1 MKKVKIFV
9 AALAAAVVAISFAAC
24 GEKCASG
31 HSYGEWTVTVA
42 ATCTED
48 GTETRKCSVCDKEE
62 TRPIAKLGHNYEYAE
77 MIFAADGKTAQ
88 AKYVCSHDATH
99 TKMHDATVTA
109 AVKTAATCEAKGT
122 TTYTATYDG
131 HSATKDV
138 VDIDALG
145 HNYGDPV
152 YAERDGKLVTVR
164 KCSRCDVEDVKEVEN
179 GVAVRTWDELATAV
193 KTNNA
198 YIVLMN
204 DIAKAGATDFN
215 IRPDGSDLNLTIDLN
230 GKTIGAEVNT
240 CTTWQGV
247 PDCGYKLTVKILNGT
262 IGTENGYIPGEKIAK
277 NRIYYGVLLDGV
289 GVDLT
294 VENAT
299 LLGYYGGFY
308 TNGSNAGS
316 TVRMSDCKIKGANAD
331 SGASYLAGGHTVTF
345 DRCTFDGNFGLYIK
359 SGAVTLNDC
368 AVRATGAYEQPNYK
382 GDGADGG
389 GSGIVVDS
397 VKGYTPSLTFVMN
410 GGSIVSANGY
420 AFEQV
425 VTKGD
430 NYSTSTLDGVSMTAG
445 KDQNVF
451 VTTEGAVTV
460 R

>member
-24 GEKCASG
+24 GEKCATG

-62 TRPIAKLGHNYEYAE
+62 TRPIAKLGH
-77 MIFAADGKTAQ
+77 D
-88 AKYVCSHDATH
+88 
-99 TKMHDATVTA
+99 
-109 AVKTAATCEAKGT
+109 
-122 TTYTATYDG
+122 
-131 HSATKDV
+131 
-138 VDIDALG
+138 
-145 HNYGDPV
+145 YGDPV

-204 DIAKAGATDFN
+204 DIAKVGANDLGL
-215 IRPDGSDLNLTIDLN
+215 RPYGADLSITIDLN
-230 GKTIGAEVNT
+230 GKTIASRISART
-240 CTTWQGV
+240 AWDGV
-247 PDCGYKLTVKILNGT
+247 KDCGFNLTVKILNGNVGTADGYVADVKDAANVIAYAIMINGGRVNLT
-262 IGTENGYIPGEKIAK
+262 IEKVNMI
-277 NRIYYGVLLDGV
+277 
-289 GVDLT
+289 
-294 VENAT
+294 
-299 LLGYYGGFY
+299 GYYGGFY

-316 TVRMSDCKIKGANAD
+316 TARMSDCKIKGANAD

-345 DRCTFDGNFGLYIK
+345 DRCAFDGNFGLYIK
-359 SGAVTLNDC
+359 SGTVTLNDC
-368 AVRATGAYEQPNYK
+368 AVRATGAYEQPNYN
-382 GDGADGG
+382 GNGADGG

-410 GGSIVSANGY
+410 RGSIVSANGY

>member
-24 GEKCASG
+24 GEKCATG

-62 TRPIAKLGHNYEYAE
+62 THPIAKLGH
-77 MIFAADGKTAQ
+77 D
-88 AKYVCSHDATH
+88 
-99 TKMHDATVTA
+99 
-109 AVKTAATCEAKGT
+109 
-122 TTYTATYDG
+122 
-131 HSATKDV
+131 
-138 VDIDALG
+138 
-145 HNYGDPV
+145 YGDPV

-215 IRPDGSDLNLTIDLN
+215 IRPDGSDLNLTINLN

-240 CTTWQGV
+240 CTTWRNV
-247 PDCGYKLTVKILNGT
+247 PDCGYNLTVKILNGN
-262 IGTENGYIPGEKIAK
+262 IGTANGYITSEESEENKIW
-277 NRIYYGVLLDGV
+277 YGILLDGKRV
-289 GVDLT
+289 NLT
-294 VENAT
+294 VEKVNM
-299 LLGYYGGFY
+299 LGYYGGFY

-316 TVRMSDCKIKGANAD
+316 TIRMSDCKIKGANAD

-345 DRCTFDGNFGLYIK
+345 DRCAFDGNFGLYIK
-359 SGAVTLNDC
+359 SGTVTLNDC
-368 AVRATGAYEQPNYK
+368 AVRATGAYEQPNYN
-382 GDGADGG
+382 GNGADGG

-397 VKGYTPSLTFVMN
+397 VQGYTPSLTFVMN

>member
-62 TRPIAKLGHNYEYAE
+62 TRPIAKLGH
-77 MIFAADGKTAQ
+77 D
-88 AKYVCSHDATH
+88 
-99 TKMHDATVTA
+99 
-109 AVKTAATCEAKGT
+109 
-122 TTYTATYDG
+122 
-131 HSATKDV
+131 
-138 VDIDALG
+138 
-145 HNYGDPV
+145 YGDPV

-204 DIAKAGATDFN
+204 DIAKAGTTDFN
-215 IRPDGSDLNLTIDLN
+215 IRPDGSNLNLTIDLN

-247 PDCGYKLTVKILNGT
+247 PDCGYNLTVKILNGN
-262 IGTENGYIPGEKIAK
+262 IGTANGYITSEESEGNKIWFG
-277 NRIYYGVLLDGV
+277 ILLDGKRV
-289 GVDLT
+289 NLT
-294 VENAT
+294 VERVNMI
-299 LLGYYGGFY
+299 GYYGGFY

-368 AVRATGAYEQPNYK
+368 AVRATGAYEQPNYN
-382 GDGADGG
+382 GNGADGG

-397 VKGYTPSLTFVMN
+397 VEGYTPSLTFVMN
-410 GGSIVSANGY
+410 GGSISSAYGY

-430 NYSTSTLDGVSMTAG
+430 NYSTSTLTGVSMSAG

>member
-164 KCSRCDVEDVKEVEN
+164 KCSRCDRELVTIVKD
-179 GVAVRTWDELATAV
+179 GVAVHNRDELETAV
-193 KTNNA
+193 KINGA

-204 DIAKAGATDFN
+204 DIVKVGANDLGL
-215 IRPDGSDLNLTIDLN
+215 RPYGKDHSITIDLN
-230 GKTIGAEVNT
+230 GKTIASRISART
-240 CTTWQGV
+240 AWDGV
-247 PDCGYKLTVKILNGT
+247 KDCGFNLTVKILNGNVGTADGYVADVKDAANVIAYAIMINGGRVNLT
-262 IGTENGYIPGEKIAK
+262 IEKVNMI
-277 NRIYYGVLLDGV
+277 
-289 GVDLT
+289 
-294 VENAT
+294 
-299 LLGYYGGFY
+299 GYYGGFY

-316 TVRMSDCKIKGANAD
+316 TATISNSAIKGVNG
-331 SGASYLAGGHTVTF
+331 GASYLAGGHTVTF
-345 DRCTFDGNFGLYIK
+345 DNCEFEGGFGLYVK
-359 SGAVTLNDC
+359 SGNVTLNGC
-368 AVRATGAYEQPNYK
+368 AVRATGAYEQPNYN
-382 GDGADGG
+382 GNGADGG

-397 VKGYTPSLTFVMN
+397 VEGYTPSLTFVMN
-410 GGSIVSANGY
+410 DGSISSAYGY

-445 KDQNVF
+445 KDPNVF

>member
-9 AALAAAVVAISFAAC
+9 AAMMAVMAILSFAAC
-24 GEKCASG
+24 GDKCANG

-62 TRPIAKLGHNYEYAE
+62 TRPIAKLGHNY
-77 MIFAADGKTAQ
+77 
-88 AKYVCSHDATH
+88 
-99 TKMHDATVTA
+99 
-109 AVKTAATCEAKGT
+109 
-122 TTYTATYDG
+122 
-131 HSATKDV
+131 
-138 VDIDALG
+138 
-145 HNYGDPV
+145 GDPV
-152 YAERDGKLVTVR
+152 YAERDGKLVTVS

-215 IRPDGSDLNLTIDLN
+215 IRPDGSDLNLTINLN

-240 CTTWQGV
+240 CTAWNVGGKLV
-247 PDCGYKLTVKILNGT
+247 DCGYKLTVKILNGT
-262 IGTENGYIPGEKIAK
+262 IGTENGYIPGEKIAE
-277 NRIYYGVLLDGV
+277 NRIYYGVLLNGV

-316 TVRMSDCKIKGANAD
+316 TVSISDCTIKGAGTENGNEP
-331 SGASYLAGGHTVTF
+331 GASYLAGGHTVTF
-345 DRCTFDGNFGLYIK
+345 DRCTFEGGFGLYIK
-359 SGAVTLNDC
+359 SGNVTLNDC
-368 AVRATGAYEQPNYK
+368 AVRATGAYEQPNYN
-382 GDGADGG
+382 GNGADGG

-397 VKGYTPSLTFVMN
+397 VKGYNIESLTFVMN
-410 GGSIVSANGY
+410 GGSISSANGY

-425 VTKGD
+425 VTKGE
-430 NYSTSTLDGVSMTAG
+430 NYSNSTLNGVNMTAG
-445 KDQNVF
+445 KEPKVF
-451 VTTEGAVTV
+451 VTTEGSVTV
-460 R
+460 K

>member
-62 TRPIAKLGHNYEYAE
+62 TRPIAKLGHNYGE
-77 MIFAADGKTAQ
+77 
-88 AKYVCSHDATH
+88 S
-99 TKMHDATVTA
+99 
-109 AVKTAATCEAKGT
+109 
-122 TTYTATYDG
+122 
-131 HSATKDV
+131 
-138 VDIDALG
+138 
-145 HNYGDPV
+145 V

-204 DIAKAGATDFN
+204 DIAKAGTTDFN

-240 CTTWQGV
+240 CTTWKNV
-247 PDCGYKLTVKILNGT
+247 ADCGYNLTVKILNGN
-262 IGTENGYIPGEKIAK
+262 IGTANGYITSEESEGNKIWFG
-277 NRIYYGVLLDGV
+277 ILLDGKRV
-289 GVDLT
+289 NLT
-294 VENAT
+294 VERVNMI
-299 LLGYYGGFY
+299 GYYGGFY

-368 AVRATGAYEQPNYK
+368 AVRATGAYEQPNYN
-382 GDGADGG
+382 GNGADGG

-397 VKGYTPSLTFVMN
+397 VEGYTPSLTFVMN
-410 GGSIVSANGY
+410 GGSISSAYGY

-425 VTKGD
+425 VTKGV
-430 NYSTSTLDGVSMTAG
+430 NYSNSTLDGVSMTAG

>member
-62 TRPIAKLGHNYEYAE
+62 TRPIAKLGHNY
-77 MIFAADGKTAQ
+77 
-88 AKYVCSHDATH
+88 
-99 TKMHDATVTA
+99 
-109 AVKTAATCEAKGT
+109 
-122 TTYTATYDG
+122 
-131 HSATKDV
+131 
-138 VDIDALG
+138 
-145 HNYGDPV
+145 GDPV

-204 DIAKAGATDFN
+204 DIAKVGANDLGL
-215 IRPDGSDLNLTIDLN
+215 RPYGADHSITIDLN
-230 GKTIGAEVNT
+230 GKTIASRISART
-240 CTTWQGV
+240 AWDGV
-247 PDCGYKLTVKILNGT
+247 KDCGFNLTVKILNGNVGTADGYVADVKDAANVIAYAIMINGGRVNLT
-262 IGTENGYIPGEKIAK
+262 IEKVNMI
-277 NRIYYGVLLDGV
+277 
-289 GVDLT
+289 
-294 VENAT
+294 
-299 LLGYYGGFY
+299 GYYGGFY

-345 DRCTFDGNFGLYIK
+345 DRCAFDGNFGLYIK
-359 SGAVTLNDC
+359 SGTVTLNDC
-368 AVRATGAYEQPNYK
+368 AVRATGAYEQPNYN
-382 GDGADGG
+382 GNGADGG

-397 VKGYTPSLTFVMN
+397 VKGYNIESLTFVMN
-410 GGSIVSANGY
+410 RGSIVSANGY

>member
-24 GEKCASG
+24 GEKCATG

-48 GTETRKCSVCDKEE
+48 GTETRKCGVCDKEE
-62 TRPIAKLGHNYEYAE
+62 TRPIAKLGH
-77 MIFAADGKTAQ
+77 D
-88 AKYVCSHDATH
+88 
-99 TKMHDATVTA
+99 
-109 AVKTAATCEAKGT
+109 
-122 TTYTATYDG
+122 
-131 HSATKDV
+131 
-138 VDIDALG
+138 
-145 HNYGDPV
+145 YGDPV

-204 DIAKAGATDFN
+204 DIAKVGANDLGL
-215 IRPDGSDLNLTIDLN
+215 RPYGADLSITIDLN
-230 GKTIGAEVNT
+230 GKTIASRISART
-240 CTTWQGV
+240 AWDGV
-247 PDCGYKLTVKILNGT
+247 KDCGFNLTVKILNGNVGTADGYVADVKDAANVIAYAIMINGGRVNLT
-262 IGTENGYIPGEKIAK
+262 IEKVNMI
-277 NRIYYGVLLDGV
+277 
-289 GVDLT
+289 
-294 VENAT
+294 
-299 LLGYYGGFY
+299 GYYGGFY

-316 TVRMSDCKIKGANAD
+316 TARMSDCKIKGANAD

-345 DRCTFDGNFGLYIK
+345 DRCAFDGNFGLYIK
-359 SGAVTLNDC
+359 SGTVTLNDC
-368 AVRATGAYEQPNYK
+368 AVRATGAYEQPNYN
-382 GDGADGG
+382 GNGADGG

-410 GGSIVSANGY
+410 RGSIVSANGY

-451 VTTEGAVTV
+451 VTTEGAVKV

>member
-9 AALAAAVVAISFAAC
+9 AAMMAVMAILSFAAC
-24 GEKCASG
+24 GDKCANG

-62 TRPIAKLGHNYEYAE
+62 TRPIAKLGHNY
-77 MIFAADGKTAQ
+77 
-88 AKYVCSHDATH
+88 
-99 TKMHDATVTA
+99 
-109 AVKTAATCEAKGT
+109 
-122 TTYTATYDG
+122 
-131 HSATKDV
+131 
-138 VDIDALG
+138 
-145 HNYGDPV
+145 GDPV
-152 YAERDGKLVTVR
+152 YAERDGKLVTVS

-215 IRPDGSDLNLTIDLN
+215 IRPDRSDLNLTINLN
-230 GKTIGAEVNT
+230 GNTIGAEVNT
-240 CTTWQGV
+240 CTAWNVGGKLV
-247 PDCGYKLTVKILNGT
+247 DCGYKLTVKILNGT
-262 IGTENGYIPGEKIAK
+262 IGTENGYIPGEKIAE
-277 NRIYYGVLLDGV
+277 NRIYYGVLLNGV

-316 TVRMSDCKIKGANAD
+316 TVSISDCTIKGAGTENGNEP
-331 SGASYLAGGHTVTF
+331 GASYLAGGHTVTF
-345 DRCTFDGNFGLYIK
+345 DRCTFEGGFGLYIK
-359 SGAVTLNDC
+359 SGNVTLNDC
-368 AVRATGAYEQPNYK
+368 AVRATGAYEQPNYN
-382 GDGADGG
+382 GNGADGG

-397 VKGYTPSLTFVMN
+397 VKGYNIESLTFVMN
-410 GGSIVSANGY
+410 GGSISSANGY

-425 VTKGD
+425 VTKGE
-430 NYSTSTLDGVSMTAG
+430 NYSNSTLNGVNMTAG
-445 KDQNVF
+445 KEPKVF
-451 VTTEGAVTV
+451 VTTEGSVTV
-460 R
+460 K

>member
-9 AALAAAVVAISFAAC
+9 AAMMAVMAILSFAAC
-24 GEKCASG
+24 GDKCANG

-62 TRPIAKLGHNYEYAE
+62 TRPIAKLGHNY
-77 MIFAADGKTAQ
+77 
-88 AKYVCSHDATH
+88 
-99 TKMHDATVTA
+99 
-109 AVKTAATCEAKGT
+109 
-122 TTYTATYDG
+122 
-131 HSATKDV
+131 
-138 VDIDALG
+138 
-145 HNYGDPV
+145 GDPV
-152 YAERDGKLVTVR
+152 YAERDGKLVTVS

-215 IRPDGSDLNLTIDLN
+215 IRPDGSDLNLTINLN

-240 CTTWQGV
+240 CTTWKNV
-247 PDCGYKLTVKILNGT
+247 PDCGYNLTVKILNGT
-262 IGTENGYIPGEKIAK
+262 IGTENGYIPGEKIAE
-277 NRIYYGVLLDGV
+277 NRIYYGVLLNGV

-316 TVRMSDCKIKGANAD
+316 TATISDCTMKGLNG
-331 SGASYLAGGHTVTF
+331 GASYLAGGHTVTF
-345 DRCTFDGNFGLYIK
+345 DNCEFEGEFGLYIK
-359 SGAVTLNDC
+359 SGSVTLNSC
-368 AVRATGAYEQPNYK
+368 TVVATGAYEQPSYN
-382 GDGADGG
+382 GNGADGS

-397 VKGYTPSLTFVMN
+397 VKGYNIESLTFVMN
-410 GGSIVSANGY
+410 GGSISSANGY

-425 VTKGD
+425 VTKGE
-430 NYSTSTLDGVSMTAG
+430 NYSNSTLNGVNMTAG
-445 KDQNVF
+445 KEPKVF
-451 VTTEGAVTV
+451 VTTEGSVTV
-460 R
+460 K

>member
-24 GEKCASG
+24 GEKCATG

-62 TRPIAKLGHNYEYAE
+62 TRPIAKLGH
-77 MIFAADGKTAQ
+77 D
-88 AKYVCSHDATH
+88 
-99 TKMHDATVTA
+99 
-109 AVKTAATCEAKGT
+109 
-122 TTYTATYDG
+122 
-131 HSATKDV
+131 
-138 VDIDALG
+138 
-145 HNYGDPV
+145 YGDPV

-204 DIAKAGATDFN
+204 DIVKVGANDLGL
-215 IRPDGSDLNLTIDLN
+215 RPYGKDHSITIDLN
-230 GKTIGAEVNT
+230 GKTIASRISART
-240 CTTWQGV
+240 AWDGV
-247 PDCGYKLTVKILNGT
+247 KDCGFNLTVKILNGNV
-262 IGTENGYIPGEKIAK
+262 GTADGYVADVKDGANMIAYAIMINGGRV
-277 NRIYYGVLLDGV
+277 N
-289 GVDLT
+289 LT
-294 VENAT
+294 VERVNM
-299 LLGYYGGFY
+299 LGYYGGFY

-368 AVRATGAYEQPNYK
+368 EARATGAYEQPNYK